1 MTFTYPDST
10 KRKLTESEV
19 SLIFKRLEEELICH
33 HPRTPICDMCEEQPA
48 CEFIAALWR
57 QLRKEL

>member
-1 MTFTYPDST
+1 MTFTYPTPT
-10 KRKLTESEV
+10 KKDVTAIL
-19 SLIFKRLEEELICH
+19 KRLEEELVCH
-33 HPRTPICDMCEEQPA
+33 HPRTPMCDMCDEQPA

>member
-10 KRKLTESEV
+10 KRELTKCEV
-19 SLIFKRLEEELICH
+19 TVIIKRLEEELVCH
-33 HPRTPICDMCEEQPA
+33 HPRTPMCDMCDEQPA

>member
-1 MTFTYPDST
+1 MTFTYPTPTSKDVT
-10 KRKLTESEV
+10 AIL
-19 SLIFKRLEEELICH
+19 KRLEEELVCH
-33 HPRTPICDMCEEQPA
+33 HPRTPKCDMCEEQAA